1 MSSTSNS
8 ASSLSSKKK
17 QSPNWLPLEE
27 EQLAVSWIHVSEQP
41 KFAANQSGKTF
52 YKKVEVNFNQ
62 WSTFHYRDYNQIRI
76 SGSSPMDWMKSWEKL
91 CCHPK
96 WRFEKK
102 DVVMQPFVSSPP
114 SSKGL
119 ERPESSDPGTPT
131 SITTTSS
138 QQIGSKAAKRQRLS
152 NLELD
157 EDKNI
162 QAQEFNAISK
172 QRLLVI
178 QEGNEI
184 LKEKNE
190 LQKKQL
196 KIEEEKLIIEKEHRT
211 SEVMISRTLTLWK
224 FLS

>member
-1 MSSTSNS
+1 MSSTGNS

-76 SGSSPMDWMKSWEKL
+76 SGSSPMDWMKTAHALFLDQTKTQFKSQLAWEKL
-91 CCHPK
+91 CYHPK
-96 WRFEKK
+96 WRLEKK

-114 SSKGL
+114 SSEGIK
-119 ERPESSDPGTPT
+119 RPESSDPGTPT

-138 QQIGSKAAKRQRLS
+138 QPIGSKAAKRQRLS

-157 EDKNI
+157 KDKNI
-162 QAQEFNAISK
+162 QAKEFNTISK
-172 QRLLVI
+172 QQLIVI
-178 QEGNEI
+178 QEV
-184 LKEKNE
+184 
-190 LQKKQL
+190 
-196 KIEEEKLIIEKEHRT
+196 R
-211 SEVMISRTLTLWK
+211 WP
-224 FLS
+224 